1 MTPSITAKSTQSPSW
16 LWTRNCP
23 WTPPPYWPHPGCW
36 RMGRTEKAHLTSPPT
51 RQSVQLVRSASLL
64 PCLKMKKLE
73 VPGRRNFS
81 FKPTGPKAAPNTES
95 RPPDSREPGTL
106 EAAKQ
111 ILTRK
116 DYVGEATL
124 SEETL
129 VGIPRDRVATSLAW
143 GSWGPGA
150 LLLCCS
156 ASYSQLFNR
165 AVMRCPGH
173 EISCLSI
180 K

>member
-1 MTPSITAKSTQSPSW
+1 MTPSITEKSTQSPSL
-16 LWTRNCP
+16 LWTGNCP
-23 WTPPPYWPHPGCW
+23 WKPPRYWPHPGCW
-36 RMGRTEKAHLTSPPT
+36 RMGRTEKALLTSPPT
-51 RQSVQLVRSASLL
+51 RHSVQPVRSAFLL

-73 VPGRRNFS
+73 VQGRRNFS

-124 SEETL
+124 SEEAL
-129 VGIPRDRVATSLAW
+129 VGIPRDRVATSLAR
-143 GSWGPGA
+143 GSSCPRGPA
-150 LLLCCS
+150 LML
-156 ASYSQLFNR
+156 
-165 AVMRCPGH
+165 
-173 EISCLSI
+173 
-180 K
+180 